1 MYCFSRKYGYIRLT
15 KKWADRFYEHTSIM
29 ITHAIE
35 LEKIDLDAVEMAVS
49 PQVLPKLQQ
58 MVSDCNTNPDEIR
71 DMIRLEPALSA
82 MVLKTA
88 NSAYFNPGHHI
99 DSIDD
104 GIMHLGFSDVY
115 QICTMLA
122 FSDVLAKSLPTYGLS
137 AGQFWKRSVACA
149 LAMERLARKYGEDP
163 AVAYT
168 SGLLHGIGMVFIE
181 KEIGKL
187 PNISFKNHLPED
199 ISLANEEL
207 ELFGVNHAKV
217 GASVMRG
224 WGFSDEMVIPVMC
237 QFDPAEA
244 GKHERM
250 ACLMT
255 FAKRM
260 IGTIVNEECSGTSM
274 PGPDP
279 LLIALLHLTKEEY
292 TKVIEK
298 LRISYRKAEGLVGSS
313 RPEERSSSKAPVARR
328 RVVDNPRI
336 AKDLGYGVRQIRE
349 S

>member
-1 MYCFSRKYGYIRLT
+1 
-15 KKWADRFYEHTSIM
+15 M

-35 LEKIDLDAVEMAVS
+35 LENLDIDAVELAVS

-58 MVSDCNTNPDEIR
+58 MISDCNTNPDEIR

-88 NSAYFNPGHHI
+88 NSAYFNPGYHI

-122 FSDVLAKSLPTYGLS
+122 FTDVLAKSLPTYGIG
-137 AGQFWKRSVACA
+137 AGEFWARSVACA

-163 AVAYT
+163 AIAYT
-168 SGLLHGIGMVFIE
+168 AGLLHGIGMIFIE
-181 KEIGKL
+181 NEIGSI
-187 PNISFKNHLPED
+187 PNVGLKNQLPED
-199 ISLANEEL
+199 IAIAKEEL
-207 ELFGVNHAKV
+207 QVFGVDHAKV
-217 GASVMRG
+217 GASVMHR
-224 WGFSDEMVIPVMC
+224 WGFSDDIVVPVRC
-237 QFDPAEA
+237 QFDPSEA

-250 ACLMT
+250 ACLMS

-260 IGTIVNEECSGTSM
+260 IGTVINENGEGTSV

-279 LLIALLHLTKEEY
+279 LLIALLHLSKEEY
-292 TKVIEK
+292 IRVAEK
-298 LRISYRKAEGLVGSS
+298 LRINFNKAKGLVGVI
-313 RPEERSSSKAPVARR
+313 PEGDGKSGQATKEVVAK
-328 RVVDNPRI
+328 NPRL
-336 AKDLGYGVRQIRE
+336 AKDLGYGSRQIRE
-349 S
+349 N